1 MRRPPVIIGYPADY
15 VHPPPSQGGY
25 NPGYPP
31 AFPGGNPSGKVPP
44 NLGTPYIPPLQ
55 QVPVYIINIAEDQT
69 EDEFKRFDFS
79 EKSVR
84 RGFIRKVYGI
94 LMLQLLITV
103 GLICLFLYYCPL
115 KELVSYDSD
124 IVIKAFLAIN
134 VSIIMLIIGM
144 SCFPTLRRRAPIN
157 YILLFLITTLLG
169 IIVASAA
176 TLFDSEEVLIAAGI
190 TTVVCFAVTVFAFQ
204 TKWVFTMCN
213 GILFVFLIVLL
224 QFGIAIACTNFET
237 LNVAYASLGA
247 LIYSVY
253 LVFDTQ
259 MMIGGKLGYKISPE
273 EYVFAA
279 LILYL
284 DVINIF
290 LRILRIIS
298 CSSS

>member
-1 MRRPPVIIGYPADY
+1 MRRPPVIIGYPANY

-31 AFPGGNPSGKVPP
+31 AFPGGNPSGQVPP

-55 QVPVYIINIAEDQT
+55 QAPVYIINIAEDQT

-94 LMLQLLITV
+94 LMLQLLVTV

-115 KELVSYDSD
+115 KKFVSYNSD
-124 IVIKAFLAIN
+124 IVMKVFLMIIVA
-134 VSIIMLIIGM
+134 IIMLLIAM

-157 YILLFLITTLLG
+157 YILLFLTTALLG

-204 TKWVFTMCN
+204 TKWEFTVCN

-224 QFGIAIACTNFET
+224 QFGIVIACTNFET

-279 LILYL
+279 LNLYL

-290 LRILRIIS
+290 LYILRIIS
-298 CSSS
+298 CSGS